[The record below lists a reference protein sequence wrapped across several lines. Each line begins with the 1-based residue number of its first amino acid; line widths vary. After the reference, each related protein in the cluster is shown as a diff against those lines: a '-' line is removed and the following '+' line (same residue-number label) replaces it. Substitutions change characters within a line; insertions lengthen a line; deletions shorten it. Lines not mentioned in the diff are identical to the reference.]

1 VSDVSLD
8 TYLQL
13 LEDGAAFYLATR
25 DAENLPD
32 VAVLA
37 GATRGPEPGTLTVYM
52 AEGWTQTIANLGDN
66 GRAAVTVARLA
77 DYRTFQLKGVCL
89 GVRAAREDERPTI
102 ARQHDA
108 FARAADFEQL
118 GHVVRSWSYWPSVAI
133 DIRVEQVFAQTPGPG
148 TGQRVSA

>member
-1 VSDVSLD
+1 MDS
-8 TYLQL
+8 YLQL

-25 DAENLPD
+25 DAENQPD
-32 VAVLA
+32 VAVLS
-37 GATRGPEPGTLTVYM
+37 GAVQGADPGTLTVYM
-52 AEGWTQTIANLGDN
+52 AEGWAQCIANLRDN

-89 GVRAAREDERPTI
+89 GIRAAREDERPLI

-118 GHVVRSWSYWPSVAI
+118 GHVVRSWSYWPSVAVEL
-133 DIRVEQVFAQTPGPG
+133 RVEQVFAQTPGPG
-148 TGQRVSA
+148 AGQKVSS

>member
-1 VSDVSLD
+1 MDP
-8 TYLQL
+8 YLQL

-37 GATRGPEPGTLTVYM
+37 AAAPGGEPGTLTVYM
-52 AEGWTQTIANLGDN
+52 SDGWTQTLANLRDN

-89 GVRAAREDERPTI
+89 GVRAAREDERPSI

-118 GHVVRSWSYWPSVAI
+118 GHVVRSWSYWPCVAI
-133 DIRVEQVFAQTPGPG
+133 DLRVEQVFAQTPGPG
-148 TGQRVSA
+148 TGQKVSS